1 MSWNIKFDKSAFKE
15 LSKLDKPIQKK
26 ISLELEKIS
35 QLENPRELGKALQ
48 GNLSG
53 LWCYRVGDYRI
64 ICEIEYAIIT
74 ISVIRIGDRKQVY
87 K

>member
-35 QLENPRELGKALQ
+35 NLDNPKELGKALQ
-48 GNLSG
+48 GSLSG

-74 ISVIRIGDRKQVY
+74 ISVIKIGDRKEVY
-87 K
+87 R